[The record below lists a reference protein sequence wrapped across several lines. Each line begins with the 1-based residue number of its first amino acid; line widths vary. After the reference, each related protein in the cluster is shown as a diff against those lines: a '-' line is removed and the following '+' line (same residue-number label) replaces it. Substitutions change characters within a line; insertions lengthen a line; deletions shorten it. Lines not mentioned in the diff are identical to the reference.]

1 MTFRSLELLRLA
13 RLAPKCMVCQRIAD
27 GTIVAAHSNASRH
40 GKGMGI
46 KAGDMWFCCA
56 CADCHR
62 EIDQG
67 AQSREAREALW
78 ETGFRNTLE
87 WLWTS
92 GLLQVAPNAVE
103 PPHARSGTA
112 TRPIKKK
119 VPKSR
124 PIQNA
129 GFPKGSKRPI
139 PSRPLRS

>member
-1 MTFRSLELLRLA
+1 MTFRSPELLRLA
-13 RLAPKCMVCQRIAD
+13 RLAPRCMSCDCTND
-27 GTIVAAHSNASRH
+27 GSVVAAHANH
-40 GKGMGI
+40 IMKGMGI
-46 KAGDMWFCCA
+46 KAPDWAWCGLCWK
-56 CADCHR
+56 CHAFL
-62 EIDQG
+62 DQG
-67 AQSREAREALW
+67 ATLTREDRREMWLQAFYK
-78 ETGFRNTLE
+78 TQD

-129 GFPKGSKRPI
+129 GFPKGPKRPI